1 MKLLSQILAWIED
14 RTGLIA
20 MMKPILQHRVPS
32 NARWLYVFGS
42 ATLVAFL
49 LQVFTGTLLSLA
61 YVPSTSAAYQT
72 LQFISHDVMFGRIL
86 RGMHYFGA
94 SAMILLMGI
103 HMIRTF
109 LMAAYK
115 YPREVNWIS
124 GVFLL
129 GLTLVMGFTGQLLRW
144 DQNAV
149 WSVVVGTEQAG
160 RVPIVG
166 KQLAHFLMGGDVMG
180 AATLSRFFS
189 AHVFFLPGIMFA
201 IIGLHLYLVIRNG
214 ISLPPERNTPVI
226 LESARADYAED
237 LKKNGVP
244 FFPNSGWRDILF
256 GSCVILVIVALAIF
270 IGPLPLGKPPDP
282 TILQAQPKPDWYL
295 LWYFAVLA
303 LMPHKIESY
312 VMVLGPVVAGLGVL
326 ILPVIFNKG
335 LRHPSERPWSV
346 VIVIAVVT
354 TIIAFTIAG
363 YQSNWSPVFDP
374 QALPPSVI
382 NSSDTTVM
390 AGAQLFMSKAC
401 LDCHQ
406 VSDHGG
412 KRGPDLTLVARRL
425 TRQDLIIRIANGG
438 YNMPPYGSSLTSQ
451 ELTEIVAFLE
461 TRK

>member
-1 MKLLSQILAWIED
+1 MKLLSKILAWLED

-20 MMKPILQHRVPS
+20 TLKPILQHRVPS

-42 ATLVAFL
+42 ATLVAFAI
-49 LQVFTGTLLSLA
+49 QVFTGTLLSLA

-72 LQFISHDVMFGRIL
+72 LQFISHDVMFGSIL

-109 LMAAYK
+109 LMAAHK

-160 RVPIVG
+160 RVPFVG
-166 KQLAHFLMGGDVMG
+166 KQLAHFLIGGDVLG

-214 ISLPPERNTPVI
+214 ISAPPERNKPVVP
-226 LESARADYAED
+226 ETARADYEAI
-237 LKKNGVP
+237 LKKQGVP

-256 GSCVILVIVALAIF
+256 GSLVVLVIVALAIF
-270 IGPLPLGKPPDP
+270 VGPLPLGKPPDP

-312 VMVLGPVVAGLGVL
+312 VIVLAPIIAGLAVL
-326 ILPVIFNKG
+326 VLPVIFNKG
-335 LRHPSERPWSV
+335 PRHPSERPWSV

-354 TIIAFTIAG
+354 TIFAFTVAG
-363 YQSNWSPVFDP
+363 YKSNWSPVFDP
-374 QALPPSVI
+374 EPLPLSVV
-382 NSSDTTVM
+382 NSDSQTVV
-390 AGAQLFMSKAC
+390 AGAQLFVSKAC

-406 VSDHGG
+406 ISDHGG
-412 KRGPDLTLVARRL
+412 KRGPDLSLVARRL
-425 TRQDLIIRIANGG
+425 TREDMVIRIANGG
-438 YNMPPYGSSLTSQ
+438 YNMPPYGSSLKPE
-451 ELTEIVAFLE
+451 ELSEIVDFLE